1 VTGYVAKREADK
13 NLLEDLI
20 PVCIPLTHTSTNFP
34 TINTATQLI
43 FNHFPLISEP
53 TRSLKNF
60 SKPQNPSTAFTL
72 NAGNKI
78 TYKMP

>member
-1 VTGYVAKREADK
+1 VTGYVGKREADE
-13 NLLEDLI
+13 NILEDII
-20 PVCIPLTHTSTNFP
+20 PVCIPLTHISTNFP

-60 SKPQNPSTAFTL
+60 SKPQNQSRVFPL

-78 TYKMP
+78 TYKIP